1 MLNKSIASMCKVAIV
16 LCIAQNTL
24 AGVVDNSVYPD
35 SARINSGSELVST
48 ILNNCYDMN
57 CLKTN
62 VLKYLNA
69 FLGIREDRSAR
80 SMESVDEEIFNR
92 VGKIFRSNELTYEL
106 PETFFHKSLIT
117 YRADR
122 GFDVKV
128 SDEAAN
134 EGSSNFGFYEV

>member
-1 MLNKSIASMCKVAIV
+1 MLNKSVANICMVAVV
-16 LCIAQNTL
+16 LCIAQSAL

-35 SARINSGSELVST
+35 SGRINSGTELVST

-62 VLKYLNA
+62 VLKYLNT
-69 FLGIREDRSAR
+69 FLGIAEQRSGR
-80 SMESVDEEIFNR
+80 SMESADDEIFDR
-92 VGKIFRSNELTYEL
+92 VGKILRTNEFSYEL

-128 SDEAAN
+128 SEEAAD
-134 EGSSNFGFYEV
+134 EGILPNRHSN

>member
-1 MLNKSIASMCKVAIV
+1 MLNKSVANICKLAVV
-16 LCIAQNTL
+16 LCIAQSAL
-24 AGVVDNSVYPD
+24 AGVVDNSVYPE
-35 SARINSGSELVST
+35 SARINSGTELVST

-62 VLKYLNA
+62 VLKYLNT
-69 FLGIREDRSAR
+69 FLGITEQRSAR
-80 SMESVDEEIFNR
+80 SMESVDEEIFDR
-92 VGKIFRSNELTYEL
+92 VGKILRTKEFSYAL

-128 SDEAAN
+128 SEEAAN
-134 EGSSNFGFYEV
+134 EGTAHNL

>member
-1 MLNKSIASMCKVAIV
+1 MLSKSVANICKVAIV
-16 LCIAQNTL
+16 LCIAQSAM

-35 SARINSGSELVST
+35 SARINSGSELVSA

-62 VLKYLNA
+62 VLKYLNT
-69 FLGIREDRSAR
+69 FLGINEHRSAR
-80 SMESVDEEIFNR
+80 SMESVDEDIFNR
-92 VGKIFRSNELTYEL
+92 IAKIIRSNEFTYEL

-117 YRADR
+117 YREDR

-128 SDEAAN
+128 SEDAAN
-134 EGSSNFGFYEV
+134 EGNTNL

>member
-1 MLNKSIASMCKVAIV
+1 MLTKSVANMFKVAIV
-16 LCIAQNTL
+16 VCIARNAL

-35 SARINSGSELVST
+35 SARINSGTELVSA

-62 VLKYLNA
+62 VLKYLNT
-69 FLGIREDRSAR
+69 FLGVHEERSAR
-80 SMESVDEEIFNR
+80 SMESVDEQIFDR
-92 VGKIFRSNELTYEL
+92 VGNIFRSNEFSYEL

-128 SDEAAN
+128 SEEAAD
-134 EGSSNFGFYEV
+134 EGCSNFD